1 MNRYT
6 RKALAAVF
14 AILAVIALA
23 WEFVPLVETR
33 WVGSFDLTVRVEC
46 RSGRPQSVSGEVFAG
61 RDEALL
67 ALQAWL
73 HRTIEAPAAGVVP
86 FDGGPLTVRVCT
98 TGRDSP
104 LGRELSRVQSRYLVV
119 IAVLPGGRRVGTV
132 AEIPDGRACREMTI
146 DLP

>member
-6 RKALAAVF
+6 RKALAAIF
-14 AILAVIALA
+14 ATSTVIALA
-23 WEFVPLVETR
+23 WEFVPLAETR
-33 WVGSFDLTVRVEC
+33 WVGSFVLTVRVEC
-46 RSGRPQSVSGEVFAG
+46 RPGRPQSISGEAFAD

-67 ALQAWL
+67 ALQAGL
-73 HRTIEAPAAGVVP
+73 HRTIEIPAAGVVP
-86 FDGGPLTVRVCT
+86 FDGGPLTVRVRA

-104 LGRELSRVQSRYLVV
+104 LGRELSRVQFRYVVV